1 MNPLK
6 RKRNETK
13 RTHNRRVKTIRFNFR
28 HQFTNDSVLMSGDL
42 KKLNELIDNL

>member
-1 MNPLK
+1 MKQRKHTIDELK
-6 RKRNETK
+6 QL
-13 RTHNRRVKTIRFNFR
+13 VSVFNFR